1 MLLELLRLALALALL
16 VVLPGIL
23 LVNALFPAPRSSLT
37 RLERGYLAVA
47 SGILLLMLVGI
58 VLGFL
63 PHGERGWFRT
73 LATGFPLVELAS
85 LGVSAVLFW
94 VGLVRGAYPRLSAR
108 YPSLG
113 ASAVRPVR
121 ERPL

>member
-16 VVLPGIL
+16 VVLPGVA
-23 LVNALFPAPRSSLT
+23 LVNALFPAPRSTLT

-47 SGILLLMLVGI
+47 GGILVLMLVGV

-63 PHGERGWFRT
+63 PSGDGRGWFRT
-73 LATGFPLVELAS
+73 LSTGFPNVEVATLLVTGIL
-85 LGVSAVLFW
+85 VW
-94 VGLVRGAYPRLSAR
+94 VGVQRGAYPRLAGRFAR
-108 YPSLG
+108 AGPG
-113 ASAVRPVR
+113 PVR